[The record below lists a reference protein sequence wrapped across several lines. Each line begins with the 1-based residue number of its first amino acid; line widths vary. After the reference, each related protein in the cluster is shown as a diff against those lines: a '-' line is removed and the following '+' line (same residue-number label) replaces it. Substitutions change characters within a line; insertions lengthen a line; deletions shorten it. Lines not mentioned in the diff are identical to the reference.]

1 MTTRIGLIVA
11 VAAVVAVAAFG
22 GWYALI
28 RDTSPPP
35 VSLAEAV
42 AALGTSTPATVGASG
57 TATSTTAPSA
67 TAPATG
73 EASSDA
79 SGMEGTWALV
89 AADSFVGYR
98 VREELAN
105 VGATTAVG
113 RTSTV
118 SGALNFDGAA
128 ITSVEIVAD
137 LRDLRSDDD
146 RRDGQLRQQALES
159 SQFPEASF
167 VLAEPI
173 ALDGVPAEGDTVNA
187 IATGDLTLHGVT
199 NRVQIPVEGQF
210 LAGNVV
216 VVGSLEIV
224 FADYGISQPRSM
236 LLLSV
241 DDRGVMEL
249 QLVFARG

>member
-1 MTTRIGLIVA
+1 VA
-11 VAAVVAVAAFG
+11 VGA
-22 GWYALI
+22 
-28 RDTSPPP
+28 P
-35 VSLAEAV
+35 
-42 AALGTSTPATVGASG
+42 GTPRSTTEQPA
-57 TATSTTAPSA
+57 TTAPSA
-67 TAPATG
+67 TAPTTG
-73 EASSDA
+73 EASGDA
-79 SGMEGTWALV
+79 SGMEGMWTLV

-113 RTSTV
+113 RTNTV
-118 SGALNFDGAA
+118 SGSLNFDGAA
-128 ITSVEIVAD
+128 ITSVEVVAD
-137 LRDLRSDDD
+137 LRDLRSDDN
-146 RRDGQLRQQALES
+146 RRDGQLRTQALES
-159 SQFPEASF
+159 NRFPEASF
-167 VLAEPI
+167 VLTEPI
-173 ALDGVPAEGDTVNA
+173 ALDGVPAEGETVA
-187 IATGDLTLHGVT
+187 AVATGDFTLHGVT

-249 QLVFARG
+249 QLMFSR